1 METLTAMLD
10 SLRPADSARS
20 AETTQHRRPTSK
32 DILAG
37 GYNCQREIPEP
48 VECEFCGRKLY
59 HEALV
64 MGRTVLMFAPF
75 PQRCTCDRAK
85 AKWAEADIVVYIGC
99 GERGNE
105 MTDVLNEFP
114 ELKDPKTGQS
124 LMERTVLIA
133 NTSDMPVAAREA
145 SIYTGITI
153 AEYFRDMGYSV
164 ALMADSTSRWAEA
177 LREMS
182 GRLEEMPGE
191 EGYPAFLGSRLAQ
204 FYERAGHV
212 ICSGKDGREGALT
225 AIGAVSPP
233 GGDISEP
240 VSQATLRIVKV
251 FWGLDANLAYKRHFP
266 AINWLTSYSLYLD
279 SVGGWFDENVAN
291 DWMKLR
297 QRMMTLLQEEAELEE
312 IVKMVGMDALS
323 PGDRLKME
331 AARSIREDFLH
342 QNSFHEI
349 DTYTSLEKQHNMMR
363 LVLAFYD
370 AGLDALKQGADIN
383 DIVKL
388 PVREQIG
395 RYKYTK
401 EDQLAAEYEK
411 VTRQLVA
418 ETAELLGK
426 EGL

>member
-1 METLTAMLD
+1 M
-10 SLRPADSARS
+10 
-20 AETTQHRRPTSK
+20 
-32 DILAG
+32 
-37 GYNCQREIPEP
+37 
-48 VECEFCGRKLY
+48 
-59 HEALV
+59 
-64 MGRTVLMFAPF
+64 
-75 PQRCTCDRAK
+75 
-85 AKWAEADIVVYIGC
+85 VYIGC

-191 EGYPAFLGSRLAQ
+191 EGYPAYLGSRLAQ

-225 AIGAVSPP
+225 AIGTVSPP

-279 SVGGWFDENVAN
+279 SVGGWFDENVAS

-297 QRMMTLLQEEAELEE
+297 QKMMTLLQEEAELEE

-370 AGLDALKQGADIN
+370 AGVDALKQGADIN

-401 EDQLAAEYEK
+401 EDELAAEYEK
-411 VTRQLVA
+411 VTRQLA
-418 ETAELLGK
+418 GEIAELLRK